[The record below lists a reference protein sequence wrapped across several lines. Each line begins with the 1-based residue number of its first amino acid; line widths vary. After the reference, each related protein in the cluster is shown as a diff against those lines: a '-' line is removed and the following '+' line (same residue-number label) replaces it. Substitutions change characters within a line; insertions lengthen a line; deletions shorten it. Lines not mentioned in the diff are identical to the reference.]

1 MAEMVPGGNAALTA
15 ENPDV
20 HELLVGFSWQS
31 TPSRGPQPELV
42 PLAILCGADDTA
54 RTGDDVVFF
63 NQIESADGS
72 VAFDEQPSRGGA
84 VDDEQIDVD
93 LRLVPDDV
101 QKIVFVVYV
110 DPDRRGL
117 GTFGAVRQASM
128 RVATKDGRDLVRFV
142 VPSDDNHR
150 IDAML
155 FGELYRHRSDWKF
168 RALGQGYTTGLSG
181 VARDFKIAL

>member
-1 MAEMVPGGNAALTA
+1 MGEMVPGSNAALTA

-20 HELLVGFSWQS
+20 HELLVGFSWQT

-42 PLAILCGADDTA
+42 PLAVLCGADGTA

-63 NQIESADGS
+63 NQLVSADGA
-72 VAFDEQPSRGGA
+72 VAFDGDADQ
-84 VDDEQIDVD
+84 EQIDVD
-93 LRLVPDDV
+93 LALVPDDV
-101 QKIVFVVYV
+101 AKIVFVVYV

-142 VPSDDNHR
+142 VPSDENHA
-150 IDAML
+150 INAML
-155 FGELYRHRSDWKF
+155 FGELYRHRDDWKF
-168 RALGQGYTTGLSG
+168 RALGQGYTTGLDG
-181 VARDFKIAL
+181 VARDYKVTL